1 MGEIHER
8 EESMRANYNRQSR
21 RVALCS
27 KARGWHG
34 HGRTT
39 SPKSVWLT
47 AYGHDLAPVAERI
60 ELELP
65 AELVY
70 LLSPACLPT
79 PASLGSRGQSAPG
92 GRTLDPLRRP

>member
-1 MGEIHER
+1 
-8 EESMRANYNRQSR
+8 MRANYNRQSR

-47 AYGHDLAPVAERI
+47 AYGHDLARVAERI
-60 ELELP
+60 EFEIP
-65 AELVY
+65 EELVQ
-70 LLSPACLPT
+70 LLSPAGIP
-79 PASLGSRGQSAPG
+79 SAAC
-92 GRTLDPLRRP
+92 TY